1 MKHERKLYYTH
12 NINPRVAVAVARHL
26 KSPVDLI
33 RYEPMG
39 ADRETFLPL
48 NPNSLAP
55 LLVEDGKPLWE
66 ADAIA
71 LRLSRLAGGDFW
83 PDTHAVEMMQWVSW
97 SAHHFTVAG
106 AALVW
111 HNFTALPWAGPPDPQ
126 AVAGAAQDFN
136 RFAAILDA
144 TLATRDWLVGDS
156 LSYADF
162 RVASA
167 LPFAE
172 RGLIPLD
179 SYANITEWHD
189 RLNQIDAW
197 REPFAGLE

>member
-1 MKHERKLYYTH
+1 MVERKLYYTH

-26 KSPVDLI
+26 KSPVDYI

-39 ADRETFLPL
+39 ADRDAFLPI

-66 ADAIA
+66 ADAIS

-83 PDTHAVEMMQWVSW
+83 PDAHAEEMMMWVSW

-111 HNFTALPWAGPPDPQ
+111 HNFTALPWAGPPDP
-126 AVAGAAQDFN
+126 AVVAEVSSDFS
-136 RFAAILDA
+136 RFAAILDD
-144 TLATRDWLVGDS
+144 TLAGREWLVGGQ

-172 RGLIPLD
+172 RASLPIGGY
-179 SYANITEWHD
+179 SNILRWND

-197 REPFAGLE
+197 RDPFAGLD

>member
-1 MKHERKLYYTH
+1 MTDRTLYYTH

-26 KSPVDLI
+26 ASPVQYV

-39 ADRETFLPL
+39 ADRDAFLPL

-71 LRLSRLAGGDFW
+71 LRLSRLAGGAFW
-83 PDTHAVEMMQWVSW
+83 PDEHAVEMMQWISW

-111 HNFTALPWAGPPDPQ
+111 HNHTARAWMGDPDPK
-126 AVAGAAQDFN
+126 VVEEFTGDFN

-144 TLATRDWLVGDS
+144 TLAERDWLVGNA

-162 RVASA
+162 RVASS
-167 LPFAE
+167 LPYAE
-172 RGLIPLD
+172 RGLIPLEP
-179 SYANITEWHD
+179 YRHIRAWHE

-197 REPFAGLE
+197 RDPFAGLA

>member
-1 MKHERKLYYTH
+1 MVERILYYTH

-26 KSPVDLI
+26 DSPVQLV
-33 RYEPMG
+33 RYSPMG
-39 ADRETFLPL
+39 EDRDAFIAI

-55 LLVEDGKPLWE
+55 LLVEDGRPLWE

-71 LRLSRLAGGDFW
+71 LNLSRLAGGDFW
-83 PDTHAVEMMQWVSW
+83 PDAHAVEMMKWVSW
-97 SAHHFTVAG
+97 SAHHFTLAG

-111 HNFTALPWAGPPDPQ
+111 HNYTAVAWMGPPDQ
-126 AVAGAAQDFN
+126 AVVAEATGDFH
-136 RFAAILDA
+136 RFARILDDI
-144 TLATRDWLVGDS
+144 LDGRDWLVGDR

-167 LPFAE
+167 LPYAE
-172 RGLIPLD
+172 RASLPIGG
-179 SYANITEWHD
+179 YGNILRWND
-189 RLNQIDAW
+189 RLNQMDGW

>member
-1 MKHERKLYYTH
+1 
-12 NINPRVAVAVARHL
+12 
-26 KSPVDLI
+26 
-33 RYEPMG
+33 MG
-39 ADRETFLPL
+39 TDRDAFLPL

-55 LLVEDGKPLWE
+55 LLVEDGTPLWE

-83 PDTHAVEMMQWVSW
+83 PDEHAVEMMKWVSW

-106 AALVW
+106 AGLVW
-111 HNFTALPWAGPPDPQ
+111 HNFTALSWMGPPDP
-126 AVAGAAQDFN
+126 AVVAGVAEDFH

-144 TLATRDWLVGDS
+144 TLGGREWLVGNC
-156 LSYADF
+156 LTYADF

-172 RGLIPLD
+172 RGRIPVD
-179 SYANITEWHD
+179 DYRNILAWHD
-189 RLNQIDAW
+189 RLNEIDAW
-197 REPFAGLE
+197 REPFAGLD

>member
-1 MKHERKLYYTH
+1 MGERTLYYTH
-12 NINPRVAVAVARHL
+12 NINPRVAVAVARYL
-26 KSPVDLI
+26 KSPVELI

-39 ADRETFLPL
+39 ADREKFLPL

-71 LRLSRLAGGDFW
+71 LLLSRLAGGAFW
-83 PDTHAVEMMQWVSW
+83 PDQHAVDIMQWVSW
-97 SAHHFTVAG
+97 SAHHFKVAG
-106 AALVW
+106 ADLVW
-111 HNFTALPWAGPPDPQ
+111 HNHTAVSWAGPPDP
-126 AVAGAAQDFN
+126 AVVASVTQDFH

-144 TLATRDWLVGDS
+144 TLAGCEWLVGDRVT
-156 LSYADF
+156 YADF

-172 RGLIPLD
+172 RGQIPLD
-179 SYANITEWHD
+179 GYGNIVAWHD
-189 RLNQIDAW
+189 RLNAIDAW
-197 REPFAGLE
+197 REPFAGLA

>member
-1 MKHERKLYYTH
+1 MADRTLYYTH
-12 NINPRVAVAVARHL
+12 NVNPRVAVAVARHL
-26 KSPVDLI
+26 QSPVDLV

-39 ADRETFLPL
+39 TDRDAFLSL

-71 LRLSRLAGGDFW
+71 MRLSRLAGGDFW
-83 PDTHAVEMMQWVSW
+83 PQSHAEEMQMWVSW

-111 HNFTALPWAGPPDPQ
+111 HNHTAVAWMGPPEPA
-126 AVAGAAQDFN
+126 AVAGAEKDFH

-144 TLATRDWLVGDS
+144 TLAGRDWLVDNR
-156 LSYADF
+156 LTYADF

-167 LPFAE
+167 LPYAE
-172 RGLIPLD
+172 RGKIPVGA
-179 SYANITEWHD
+179 YPNIVAWHD
-189 RLNQIDAW
+189 RLNQLDAW
-197 REPFAGLE
+197 RDPFAGLA

>member
-1 MKHERKLYYTH
+1 MGERTLYYTH
-12 NINPRVAVAVARHL
+12 NINPRVAVAVARYL
-26 KSPVDLI
+26 KSPVELI

-39 ADRETFLPL
+39 ADREKFLPL

-71 LRLSRLAGGDFW
+71 LRLSRLAGGAFW
-83 PDTHAVEMMQWVSW
+83 PDQHAVDIMQWVSW

-106 AALVW
+106 AGLVW
-111 HNFTALPWAGPPDPQ
+111 HNHTAVSWMGPPDPGV
-126 AVAGAAQDFN
+126 VAGIAEDFH
-136 RFAAILDA
+136 RFARILDA
-144 TLATRDWLVGDS
+144 TLADRQWLVGDR
-156 LSYADF
+156 LTYADF

-172 RGLIPLD
+172 RGQIPLD
-179 SYANITEWHD
+179 SYRNVVAWHD
-189 RLNQIDAW
+189 RLNTIEAW
-197 REPFAGLE
+197 REPFAGLA

>member
-1 MKHERKLYYTH
+1 MVERKLYYTH

-26 KSPVDLI
+26 KSPVEFI

-39 ADRETFLPL
+39 ADRQAFLPL

-71 LRLSRLAGGDFW
+71 MRLSRLAGGTFW
-83 PDTHAVEMMQWVSW
+83 PDDHAVDIMQWVSW

-106 AALVW
+106 AGLVW
-111 HNFTALPWAGPPDPQ
+111 HNHTALSWAGAPDPD
-126 AVAGAAQDFN
+126 VIAGIERDFH
-136 RFAAILDA
+136 RYAAILDA
-144 TLATRDWLVGDS
+144 ALENRQWLVGDR
-156 LSYADF
+156 LTYADF

-172 RGLIPLD
+172 RAKIPVD
-179 SYANITEWHD
+179 GYGNVVAWHE
-189 RLNQIDAW
+189 RLNANDAW
-197 REPFAGLE
+197 REPFAGLA

>member
-1 MKHERKLYYTH
+1 MTERKLYYTH

-26 KSPVDLI
+26 KSPVEFI

-39 ADRETFLPL
+39 ADREAFLAL

-66 ADAIA
+66 ADAIS
-71 LRLSRLAGGDFW
+71 LKLSRLAGGTFW
-83 PDTHAVEMMQWVSW
+83 PDEHAVELMQWISW

-106 AALVW
+106 AGLVW
-111 HNFTALPWAGPPDPQ
+111 HNHTAVAWMGPPEPDV
-126 AVAGAAQDFN
+126 VASFNDDF
-136 RFAAILDA
+136 RRYASILDA
-144 TLATRDWLVGDS
+144 TLAQRDWLVGGK

-179 SYANITEWHD
+179 DFAHVRAWHD

-197 REPFAGLE
+197 REPFDGLA

>member
-1 MKHERKLYYTH
+1 MVERKLYYTH

-26 KSPVDLI
+26 GSPVEFI

-39 ADRETFLPL
+39 ADREAFLPI

-55 LLVEDGKPLWE
+55 LLIEDGKPLWE

-83 PDTHAVEMMQWVSW
+83 PDEHAVEMMQWVSW

-106 AALVW
+106 AGLVW
-111 HNFTALPWAGPPDPQ
+111 HNHTAVAWMGPPDP
-126 AVAGAAQDFN
+126 AVVAEIEQDFH
-136 RFAAILDA
+136 RHAAILDA
-144 TLATRDWLVGDS
+144 TLSTRDWLVGNR

-162 RVASA
+162 RVSSS

-172 RGLIPLD
+172 RASLPIGN
-179 SYANITEWHD
+179 YGNILRWRD
-189 RLNQIDAW
+189 RLNEVDAW
-197 REPFAGLE
+197 RDPFAGLD

>member
-1 MKHERKLYYTH
+1 MGERTLYYTH
-12 NINPRVAVAVARHL
+12 NINPRVAVAVARYL
-26 KSPVDLI
+26 KSPVELI

-39 ADRETFLPL
+39 ADREKFLPL

-71 LRLSRLAGGDFW
+71 LLLSRLAGGAFW
-83 PDTHAVEMMQWVSW
+83 PDQHAVDIMQWVSW

-106 AALVW
+106 AGLVW
-111 HNFTALPWAGPPDPQ
+111 HNHTAVSWMGPPDPGV
-126 AVAGAAQDFN
+126 VAGIAEDFH
-136 RFAAILDA
+136 RFARILDA
-144 TLATRDWLVGDS
+144 TLADRQWLVGDR
-156 LSYADF
+156 LTYADF

-172 RGLIPLD
+172 RGQIPLD
-179 SYANITEWHD
+179 SYRNVVAWHD
-189 RLNQIDAW
+189 RLNTIEAW
-197 REPFAGLE
+197 REPFAGLA

>member
-1 MKHERKLYYTH
+1 MVERTLYYTH

-26 KSPVDLI
+26 GSPVELV
-33 RYEPMG
+33 RYSPMG
-39 ADRETFLPL
+39 DDREAFLPL

-83 PDTHAVEMMQWVSW
+83 PDQHAVEMMQWVSW
-97 SAHHFTVAG
+97 SAHHFTFAG

-111 HNFTALPWAGPPDPQ
+111 HNFTAVPWMGAPDP
-126 AVAGAAQDFN
+126 AVVAEVSGDFH
-136 RFAAILDA
+136 RYARILDA
-144 TLATRDWLVGDS
+144 TLAGRDWLVGNR

-167 LPFAE
+167 LPFTE
-172 RGLIPLD
+172 RASLPVAD
-179 SYANITEWHD
+179 YRNILRWHD
-189 RLNQIDAW
+189 QLNALDAW
-197 REPFAGLE
+197 REPFAGLA

>member
-1 MKHERKLYYTH
+1 MVDRKLYYTH
-12 NINPRVAVAVARHL
+12 NINPRVAVAVARYL
-26 KSPVDLI
+26 KSPVDLV

-39 ADRETFLPL
+39 SDRDTFLPL

-83 PDTHAVEMMQWVSW
+83 PDEHAVEMMQWVSW
-97 SAHHFTVAG
+97 SAHHFTFAG

-111 HNFTALPWAGPPDPQ
+111 HNFTAVPWMGPADP
-126 AVAGAAQDFN
+126 AVVAEVSGDFT
-136 RFAAILDA
+136 RYASILDA
-144 TLATRDWLVGDS
+144 TLAGRDWLVGGK

-172 RGLIPLD
+172 RASLPIGG
-179 SYANITEWHD
+179 YANILAWHE
-189 RLNQIDAW
+189 RLSQIDAW
-197 REPFAGLE
+197 RDPFDGLD